1 MVFRMKRIIAKVCII
16 IVVICMLG
24 SIIVYENREKLWSK
38 HPQLFFVI
46 ENADAVI
53 GSGLEKNYIKSGISD
68 EVLSLWYSD
77 TEDIYYLFLPSYAD
91 LENVKVASYAENWM
105 VSEDAFS
112 GEKDL
117 EEGKQTFTEY
127 RKIGDRIP
135 LNTLLHCRREHTSET
150 YQMIIMQSA
159 NLPTM
164 YIETASGSLED
175 LRASKDHSESGKARL
190 YDAQGNM
197 VHQDALDSIKGRGNT
212 SFNGYDKK
220 PWNISF
226 DAPCNLFEMGQDKK
240 YVLIANASDPTL
252 IRNDYVRRLEQA
264 LQVPFVHIGQFL
276 DLYVNGEYQG
286 NYYLCSLINVGE
298 ERIAIADLE
307 KSSEEYYDQNILE
320 NAEIYEHIQDMPV
333 ENWDN
338 ELYDGTKSELHNKV
352 IRKGVQLDS
361 LDQAIEDGELDITG
375 GYLLERDYEQ
385 RYMLEYDKNPSSFTT
400 VNGERF
406 CVKSPAY
413 CSAAQI
419 EYIGGF
425 VEKAEKLLLNDSNSK
440 VGNTDETTE
449 SIQEING
456 ESYLDY
462 IDIDCFAK
470 RYLAEEISKNYDG
483 GVSSTYFY
491 KDIDAKDKRLHMAP
505 GWDYDMCL
513 GNYIWWMKDLAESP
527 EGLTKLSKQ
536 SASCLWFTVLYDKP
550 EFYEKVVTYFKQY
563 AEPFLF
569 QETKELIFWYRETLD
584 DSISM
589 NHIRWSGDLSENVYY
604 ENVDDSYRIFEEF
617 VERRAVFLREEWSK

>member
-1 MVFRMKRIIAKVCII
+1 MVFRMKRIIAKVCMILA
-16 IVVICMLG
+16 VICMLG

-46 ENADAVI
+46 ENPDAVI
-53 GSGLEKNYIKSGISD
+53 GSGLEKKYIKSGISD
-68 EVLSLWYSD
+68 EILSLWYSE
-77 TEDIYYLFLPSYAD
+77 TEDVYYLFLPSYANP
-91 LENVKVASYAENWM
+91 ENVKVASYAEKWM
-105 VSEDAFS
+105 ISEATYS
-112 GEKDL
+112 GEKEP
-117 EEGKQTFTEY
+117 EEGNQTFTEY
-127 RKIGDRIP
+127 GKIGNQIP
-135 LNTLLHCRREHTSET
+135 LNTLLHCRREHSSET

-175 LRASKDHSESGKARL
+175 LRASKDHSESGEARL
-190 YDAQGNM
+190 YDEQGNM
-197 VHQDALDSIKGRGNT
+197 VHQDALNSIKGRGNT

-220 PWNISF
+220 PWNIRF
-226 DAPCNLFEMGQDKK
+226 DEPCNLFDMGNDNK

-264 LQVPFVHIGQFL
+264 LQVPHVHVGQFL

-286 NYYLCSLINVGE
+286 NYYLCSPVNIGE
-298 ERIAIADLE
+298 ERVAITDLE
-307 KSSEEYYDQNILE
+307 KSSEEYYDQNIVE
-320 NAEIYEHIQDMPV
+320 DAEIYERIQDMPE
-333 ENWDN
+333 ENKDSQPYDGPKQ
-338 ELYDGTKSELHNKV
+338 ELYNKV
-352 IRKGVQLDS
+352 IRKGLQLEA
-361 LDQAIEDGELDITG
+361 LDQAIADGELDITG

-385 RYMLEYDKNPSSFTT
+385 RYLVEYDESPSSFTT
-400 VNGERF
+400 KNGECFR
-406 CVKSPAY
+406 VKSPAN

-425 VEKAEKLLLNDSNSK
+425 VEKAEELLLSDSDK
-440 VGNTDETTE
+440 
-449 SIQEING
+449 
-456 ESYLDY
+456 SYLDY

-470 RYLAEEISKNYDG
+470 RYLADEISKNYDG

-491 KDIDAKDKRLHMAP
+491 KDIDAKDTRLHMAP

-513 GNYIWWMKDLAESP
+513 GNYVWWMEDLSESP
-527 EGLTKLSKQ
+527 EGLTKLSKH
-536 SASCLWFTVLYDKP
+536 STPCLWFTVLYDKP
-550 EFYEKVVTYFKQY
+550 EYYERVVTYFKQY

-569 QETKELIFWYRETLD
+569 QKTKDLISWYRNTLD

-589 NHIRWSGDLSENVYY
+589 NHIRWSGDLSENIYY